1 MGRIPFDLFVQS
13 LIAGFA
19 VIATPAGIA
28 FVGLIVILGLIGIML
43 HSRVPGYLG
52 AFLTLGVFLINLHI
66 FAIFPLDNVSRSLIS
81 MTVLSSNPMQTK
93 LLGLVG
99 KVFYNFGFLL
109 MPFVLSIVGME
120 LVVRPPKKRDEGP
133 YSN

>member
-19 VIATPAGIA
+19 VIATPAGIV
-28 FVGLIVILGLIGIML
+28 FVGLVVVLGLIGITL

-52 AFLTLGVFLINLHI
+52 AFLTLGVFLLNLHI
-66 FAIFPLDNVSRSLIS
+66 LAIFPLDNVSRALIS

-93 LLGLVG
+93 LYGLVG

-120 LVVRPPKKRDEGP
+120 LVVRPPKKGDEGP
-133 YSN
+133 YSK

>member
-1 MGRIPFDLFVQS
+1 
-13 LIAGFA
+13 
-19 VIATPAGIA
+19 
-28 FVGLIVILGLIGIML
+28 
-43 HSRVPGYLG
+43 
-52 AFLTLGVFLINLHI
+52 
-66 FAIFPLDNVSRSLIS
+66 
-81 MTVLSSNPMQTK
+81 MQTK

-120 LVVRPPKKRDEGP
+120 LVVRPPKKGDEGP

>member
-19 VIATPAGIA
+19 VIATPAGIV
-28 FVGLIVILGLIGIML
+28 FVGLVVVLGLIGIVL

-52 AFLTLGVFLINLHI
+52 ALLTLGVFLLHLHVL
-66 FAIFPLDNVSRSLIS
+66 AIFPLDNVSRSLIS
-81 MTVLSSNPMQTK
+81 MTVLSSNPIQTK
-93 LLGLVG
+93 LYGLVG

-120 LVVRPPKKRDEGP
+120 LVVRPPKKGDEGP
-133 YSN
+133 YSK